1 MKVAQIVLLLLLS
14 HECRTVLSAGSL
26 KMDLL
31 GGKKKCIGQDLDEG
45 DEATFTISAQ
55 SSVAGEM
62 LSIAV

>member
-1 MKVAQIVLLLLLS
+1 MKVAQIVLLLVLS
-14 HECRTVLSAGSL
+14 QQCCTVLSAGSL
-26 KMDLL
+26 KMELL

-55 SSVAGEM
+55 SSVAGEI